1 MRDRRAAA
9 ICGKS
14 SLSGNQMTEAGSV
27 SNFYETLL
35 SLYCFSGRAC
45 SEFPDNIQG
54 IPLKEF

>member
-1 MRDRRAAA
+1 
-9 ICGKS
+9 
-14 SLSGNQMTEAGSV
+14 MTEAGSV